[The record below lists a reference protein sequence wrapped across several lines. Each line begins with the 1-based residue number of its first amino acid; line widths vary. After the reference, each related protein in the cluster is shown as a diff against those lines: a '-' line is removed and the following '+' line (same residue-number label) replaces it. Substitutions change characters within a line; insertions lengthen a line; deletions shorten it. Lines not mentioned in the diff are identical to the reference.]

1 MLNRESKLLGL
12 AVAFG
17 FGCMSGA
24 QAADS
29 PTPVVT
35 PEMRVVSNQ
44 YDVGRQLVETE
55 ANALVIRANK
65 LLTEKKFEQ
74 ARDCYIQAQKKF
86 EQFSTSE
93 FRERVAYCQRM
104 IKQSYIEKANEAM
117 RIADERAVAQ
127 DFEEAIKLCEEAIK
141 YCPEERDALQA
152 KIAHY
157 RKRQAAAAQ
166 REDLAVSKLLPNYSR
181 EEYDIQVLLQQGRE
195 LFNAGEFS
203 RALRKFQEV
212 LLIDP
217 YNADALQNVLA
228 TNTQIGRIGKIR
240 FSNTLRKMTS
250 EVNWKFAIPI
260 TPDSDGEVGTD
271 LLLDGPV
278 EQVDKEESALEKKL
292 NSIIIPRIDFDNV
305 SIASAIRNLSEQ
317 SRRLDPERL
326 GVNIVLRTYDDSALR
341 QQSGE
346 IGPDGTPV
354 NPYGG
359 QNNQPYP
366 GQNFPQNPNA
376 NFNVDP
382 NADPNADPD
391 AIPFEERP
399 VSLVTNNLTL
409 MQVIASL
416 CKNANM
422 RYRVEKYAVV
432 LAPQNVALDEME
444 ARIFPVDQSALSSID
459 GGGEDSAA
467 LRNYFERDNAIPF
480 PVGSSIVYDSRISRL
495 IVTNTVENLR
505 AVETVINEVLD
516 QQEPMVQIMIKF
528 IEISQTNLKELA
540 FNYQLAI
547 NNRDTLSPDG
557 HTVKM
562 GNSSNELMR
571 YYRDDSG
578 DATTAAR
585 DPLADS
591 TFSYVW
597 ENSDGT
603 RVTGSMFA
611 LNWADSGDVLASP
624 RVTTLPGQ
632 TAHIEM
638 VTERYFPEEWETVD
652 LDTNN
657 STGDTNETSS
667 SWRTIRAD
675 PQPQFESEPRK
686 LGIVFDIT
694 PEIDRERRTIT
705 APVVFPIQTFSGW
718 MIFDARAQNANEDG
732 GDDSGDDD
740 EYFKMPIFDRREINT
755 VITVYDGDTVVL
767 GGVASDV
774 TEVVYDKI
782 PVLGDLPFIGRL
794 FQSRYTNAE
803 KRNLLVFLTCK
814 LVKPDGTPFYPQEE
828 QNRGVPKF
836 GQNYF

>member
-17 FGCMSGA
+17 IGCLPSV
-24 QAADS
+24 QADS

-35 PEMRVVSNQ
+35 PEMRVVNNQ

-86 EQFSTSE
+86 EQFSTTE

-104 IKQSYIEKANEAM
+104 IKQSYIEKAKEAM
-117 RIADERAVAQ
+117 RIADQRAVAH
-127 DFEEAIKLCEEAIK
+127 DFEEAVKLCEEAIK

-152 KIAHY
+152 KIEYY
-157 RKRQAAAAQ
+157 RKRQAAASQ
-166 REDLAVSKLLPNYSR
+166 REGLATDKLIPNYAQ

-195 LFNAGEFS
+195 LFNAGEYT
-203 RALRKFQEV
+203 RALRKFHEV

-228 TNTQIGRIGKIR
+228 TNTIIGRIGKDR
-240 FSNTLRKMTS
+240 FANTLRKMTG

-260 TPDSDGEVGTD
+260 TPESDGEVGTD

-278 EQVDKEESALEKKL
+278 ELAEREESALEKKL

-305 SIASAIRNLSEQ
+305 SIAAAIRNLSEQ

-326 GVNIVLRTYDDSALR
+326 GVNIVLRTYEDRSLEEQNDGMRPDRRYPGNAPYPTPGAPGMNNNPMAPNNPMQGDF
-341 QQSGE
+341 QQNQDFDLEGVPFEDRTVSLA
-346 IGPDGTPV
+346 T
-354 NPYGG
+354 
-359 QNNQPYP
+359 NNQ
-366 GQNFPQNPNA
+366 
-376 NFNVDP
+376 
-382 NADPNADPD
+382 
-391 AIPFEERP
+391 
-399 VSLVTNNLTL
+399 SL
-409 MQVIASL
+409 MRVIDSL
-416 CKNANM
+416 CKNSGM

-432 LAPQNVALDEME
+432 LAPQNIALDEME
-444 ARIFPVDQSALSSID
+444 TRIFPVDQSALSSIE
-459 GGGEDSAA
+459 GGGEDSMA
-467 LRNYFERDNAIPF
+467 LQEYFDRNGVAF

-505 AVETVINEVLD
+505 AIEGVINDILTE
-516 QQEPMVQIMIKF
+516 QEPMVQIMIKF

-547 NNRDTLSPDG
+547 NNRESLSPDG

-562 GNSSNELMR
+562 GANSNELMR

-624 RVTTLPGQ
+624 RVTTLQGQ

-638 VTERYFPEEWETVD
+638 VTERYFPEEWNTVD
-652 LDTNN
+652 LESSN
-657 STGDTNETSS
+657 SDGDTNETSS

-705 APVVFPIQTFSGW
+705 APIVFPIQTFSGW
-718 MIFDARAQNANEDG
+718 MIFDARAQNADEDG
-732 GDDSGDDD
+732 GDDDSGDDD

-755 VITVYDGDTVVL
+755 MITVYDGDTVVL

-814 LVKPDGTPFYPQEE
+814 LVKPDGTPYYPQEE

>member
-12 AVAFG
+12 AIAFG
-17 FGCMSGA
+17 IGCLPGV

-29 PTPVVT
+29 PDPVVT
-35 PEMRVVSNQ
+35 PEMQVLSNQ
-44 YDVGRQLVETE
+44 YDVSKQLVETE
-55 ANALVIRANK
+55 GNALVVRANK

-74 ARDCYIQAQKKF
+74 ARDYYIKAQKKF
-86 EQFSTSE
+86 EQFSTSA
-93 FRERVAYCQRM
+93 FRERVAYCQQM
-104 IKQSYIEKANEAM
+104 IKQSYIEKAKDAM
-117 RIADERAVAQ
+117 RTADERALAR
-127 DFEEAIKLCEEAIK
+127 DFEDAIKLCEEAIK
-141 YCPEERDALQA
+141 YCPEERDALLS
-152 KIAHY
+152 KIEFY
-157 RKRQAAAAQ
+157 RKRQAAATE
-166 REDLAVSKLLPNYSR
+166 REDMATTKLIPNYSR
-181 EEYDIQVLLQQGRE
+181 EQYDIQVLLQQGRE
-195 LFNAGEFS
+195 LANVGEYS

-228 TNTQIGRIGKIR
+228 TNTLIGRIGKDR
-240 FSNTLRKMTS
+240 FANTLRKMVS

-260 TPDSDGEVGTD
+260 TPDSDGEVGVD
-271 LLLDGPV
+271 LLMDGPV
-278 EQVDKEESALEKKL
+278 EHVEKEENALQKKL
-292 NSIIIPRIDFDNV
+292 DSIIIPRIDFEDV
-305 SIASAIRNLSEQ
+305 TIATAVKNLRDQ
-317 SRRLDPERL
+317 SRLQDPERL
-326 GVNIVLRTYDDSALR
+326 GVNILLRTADNSAAR
-341 QQSGE
+341 QVSPDGANL
-346 IGPDGTPV
+346 GPDGTPL
-354 NPYGG
+354 NPA
-359 QNNQPYP
+359 YP
-366 GQNFPQNPNA
+366 GAGMAPQGQPN
-376 NFNVDP
+376 NNLDP
-382 NADPNADPD
+382 NAEPV
-391 AIPFEERP
+391 EEQRITLYINNR
-399 VSLVTNNLTL
+399 SL
-409 MQVIASL
+409 MEVIANL
-416 CKNANM
+416 CKTANM

-432 LAPQNVALDEME
+432 LAPQNVALDDME
-444 ARIFPVDQSALSSID
+444 TRIFPVEQSALASIS

-467 LRNYFERDNAIPF
+467 LRNFFIENGIQF
-480 PVGSSIVYDSRISRL
+480 PIGSKIVYDTRISRL

-505 AVETVINEVLD
+505 AIGTVISEVLD
-516 QQEPMVQIMIKF
+516 QQEPMVQVMVKF
-528 IEISQTNLKELA
+528 IEISQNDLKELA

-547 NNRDTLSPDG
+547 NNRDSLSPDG

-562 GNSSNELMR
+562 GQSSNELLR
-571 YYRDDSG
+571 YYRQDNG
-578 DATTAAR
+578 DASATLVR
-585 DPLADS
+585 NPLAES

-638 VTERYFPEEWETVD
+638 VTERYFPEEWNTVD
-652 LDTNN
+652 LKTSDNN
-657 STGDTNETSS
+657 SSGDSNQTSS

-694 PEIDRERRTIT
+694 PEVDRERRTIT
-705 APVVFPIQTFSGW
+705 APIVFPIQTFSGW
-718 MIFDARAQNANEDG
+718 MIFDARAKDSG
-732 GDDSGDDD
+732 DDDSGDDD

-755 VITVYDGDTVVL
+755 MITVYDGDTVVL
-767 GGVASDV
+767 GGVASDK

-782 PVLGDLPFIGRL
+782 PVLGDLPLVGRL

-828 QNRGVPKF
+828 RNRGVPKF

>member
-12 AVAFG
+12 AVALG
-17 FGCMSGA
+17 IGCLPGA
-24 QAADS
+24 QADS
-29 PTPVVT
+29 PAPVVT
-35 PEMRVVSNQ
+35 PEMQVMNNQ

-86 EQFSTSE
+86 EQFSTTE

-104 IKQSYIEKANEAM
+104 IKQSYIEKAKEAM
-117 RIADERAVAQ
+117 RIADERAVSQ

-141 YCPEERDALQA
+141 YCPEEREALQA
-152 KIAHY
+152 KIEFY
-157 RKRQAAAAQ
+157 RKRQTAAQQ
-166 REDLAVSKLLPNYSR
+166 REDLATSKLMPNYSR

-195 LFNAGEFS
+195 LANAGEYS

-217 YNADALQNVLA
+217 FNADALQNVLA
-228 TNTQIGRIGKIR
+228 TNTLIGRIGKVR
-240 FSNTLRKMTS
+240 FANTLRKMTG

-271 LLLDGPV
+271 LLFDGPV
-278 EQVDKEESALEKKL
+278 SQVEKEESALQKKL

-305 SIASAIRNLSEQ
+305 SIASAIKNLSDQ

-326 GVNIVLRTYDDSALR
+326 GVNIVLRTYSDSSLNS
-341 QQSGE
+341 QDGTM
-346 IGPDGTPV
+346 GPDGMPLDPAFN
-354 NPYGG
+354 NPNNPARY
-359 QNNQPYP
+359 QQAPMQNQP
-366 GQNFPQNPNA
+366 QNWQQ
-376 NFNVDP
+376 DP
-382 NADPNADPD
+382 NADPN

-444 ARIFPVDQSALSSID
+444 TRIFPVDQSALSSID
-459 GGGEDSAA
+459 GGGEDSNA
-467 LRNYFERDNAIPF
+467 LREYFERDNAIPF
-480 PVGSSIVYDSRISRL
+480 PYGSSIVYDSRISRL

-562 GNSSNELMR
+562 GNSSNELLR

-585 DPLADS
+585 NPLADS

-652 LDTNN
+652 LDTSN
-657 STGDTNETSS
+657 TDGDTNETSS

-694 PEIDRERRTIT
+694 PEIDRDRRTIT
-705 APVVFPIQTFSGW
+705 APIVFPIQTFSGW
-718 MIFDARAQNANEDG
+718 MIFDARAQNADEDG
-732 GDDSGDDD
+732 GEDSGDDD

-828 QNRGVPKF
+828 RNRGVPNF